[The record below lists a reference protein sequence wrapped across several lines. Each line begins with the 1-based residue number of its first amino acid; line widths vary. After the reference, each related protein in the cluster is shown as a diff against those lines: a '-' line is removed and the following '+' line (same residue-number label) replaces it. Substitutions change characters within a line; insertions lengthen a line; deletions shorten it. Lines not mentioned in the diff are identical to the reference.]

1 MQVPTDPN
9 GLIRLKSISST
20 AETTERLD
28 SLLTAAGIKVF
39 AHIDFSADAQAAGLQ
54 LNPERMLIFGNPK
67 AGTPLMAAQPSVGI
81 DLPLKVLLWEDADGV
96 SWVAYNDPGYITH
109 RHGLPAHFN
118 SNLTAV
124 VPLIERACRG

>member
-1 MQVPTDPN
+1 MQLPTDPN
-9 GLIRLKSISST
+9 GLIRLRSTFST

-28 SLLTAAGIKVF
+28 SSLTAAGIKVF
-39 AHIDFSADAQAAGLQ
+39 ARIDFSADALAAGLE

-81 DLPLKVLLWEDADGV
+81 DLPLKVLLWEDADGT

-109 RHGLPAHFN
+109 RHGLPAHFT
-118 SNLTAV
+118 SNLAAI

>member
-1 MQVPTDPN
+1 MQLPTDPN
-9 GLIRLKSISST
+9 GLVRLKSMFST

-39 AHIDFSADAQAAGLQ
+39 ARIDFRADALAAGLE

-81 DLPLKVLLWEDADGV
+81 DLPLKVLLWEDADGT

-109 RHGLPAHFN
+109 RHGLPAHFT
-118 SNLTAV
+118 SNLAAV